1 MFLETAGGTIHY
13 KRFGEGPRF
22 LVALPGYGEN
32 AAHFETLGALLG
44 EEYSLLCPDLP
55 LHGQTNWHSALDPSS
70 FLDLI
75 DQICQQE
82 ARTQGNET
90 GGKGNQPGAN
100 ENLATAIGK
109 QAGTIEKQ
117 PGAVKKLTVL
127 GYSMGA
133 RLWLSAYRQH
143 PEKFEQLILV
153 APDGLI
159 VNPWYW
165 FATQTRVGNGVFRRT
180 LANPAWFFKATQWAK
195 KIKLLNESVFKF
207 THRFLDDP
215 RQRQELY
222 ERWTFFRSFR
232 SVPSETAQL
241 VKNRQTPVL
250 LLLGKYDRI
259 ITAANG
265 KRWQAKAGPSCRLEI
280 LPAGHRL
287 LQGPSAEAIAA
298 SILQNL
304 RS

>member
-22 LVALPGYGEN
+22 LIALHGYGEN
-32 AAHFETLGALLG
+32 ADHFATLGSLLG
-44 EEYSLLCPDLP
+44 WEYSLLCPDLP

-90 GGKGNQPGAN
+90 DGK
-100 ENLATAIGK
+100 
-109 QAGTIEKQ
+109 EKQ
-117 PGAVKKLTVL
+117 PAAVKKLTVL

-165 FATQTRVGNGVFRRT
+165 FATQTRVGKGVFRRT
-180 LANPAWFFKATQWAK
+180 MANPAWFFKATQWAK

-304 RS
+304 CS